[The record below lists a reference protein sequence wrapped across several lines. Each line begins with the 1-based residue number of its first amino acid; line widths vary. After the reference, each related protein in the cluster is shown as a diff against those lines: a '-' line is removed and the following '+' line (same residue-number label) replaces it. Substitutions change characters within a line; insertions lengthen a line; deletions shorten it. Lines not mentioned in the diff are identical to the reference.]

1 MVDIKNWVTRCGKHQ
16 ELTHKMWVCMQGEA
30 DLAAALFFKLR
41 SMLVDAHHAKKEG
54 VKATKVGII
63 TPYRQ
68 QRKCLQ
74 DTVLALCAE
83 NAKEVSTK
91 AYT

>member
-1 MVDIKNWVTRCGKHQ
+1 
-16 ELTHKMWVCMQGEA
+16 MWVRMQGEA

-41 SMLVDAHHAKKEG
+41 SMLLDAHHAKKEG
-54 VKATKVGII
+54 VKATKVGVI

-74 DTVLALCAE
+74 DTFLALCAE
-83 NAKEVSTK
+83 NAKEVSIK
-91 AYT
+91 AANIPTSLLLLQSLTCIHRLS